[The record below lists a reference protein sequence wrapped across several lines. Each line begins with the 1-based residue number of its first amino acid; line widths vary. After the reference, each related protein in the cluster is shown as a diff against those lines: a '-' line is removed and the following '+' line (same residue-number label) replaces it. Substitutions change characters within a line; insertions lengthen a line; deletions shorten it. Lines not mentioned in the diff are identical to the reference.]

1 LDTHVGYASQ
11 LTANVNNKH
20 SNDMEEELLQI
31 LEEVKKGNISP
42 KKARRKLL
50 GLFRVSG
57 SYCDYLS
64 LTLDGM
70 KPEEAARECGLL

>member
-1 LDTHVGYASQ
+1 MNQD
-11 LTANVNNKH
+11 
-20 SNDMEEELLQI
+20 ELLKI
-31 LEEVKKGNISP
+31 LEQVKSGELSP

-50 GLFRVSG
+50 CLFRVRG

>member
-1 LDTHVGYASQ
+1 M
-11 LTANVNNKH
+11 NK
-20 SNDMEEELLQI
+20 DELLKI
-31 LEEVKKGNISP
+31 LEQVKSGELSP

-50 GLFRVSG
+50 YLFKVSG

-70 KPEEAARECGLL
+70 KPEAAARECGLL

>member
-1 LDTHVGYASQ
+1 
-11 LTANVNNKH
+11 
-20 SNDMEEELLQI
+20 MEQETLEI
-31 LEEVKKGNISP
+31 LEKVKAGELSP

-50 GLFRVSG
+50 RLFSVSG